1 MADIQKVEITLEM
14 LENAPERTTSRGR
27 TKGTSPMEK
36 SVRSFYEDENT
47 EHDAWRVTNSQYQA
61 LKLAVCRLDGTDSSK
76 KDDYENALESLRL
89 EEIFLGQSGQ
99 GSERV
104 QTIALR
110 KAFA

>member
-27 TKGTSPMEK
+27 TKGSSPMEK
-36 SVRSFYEDENT
+36 SIRSFYESDA

-76 KDDYENALESLRL
+76 KEDYEEALESLRL
-89 EEIFLGQSGQ
+89 DEVFLGQSGQ
-99 GSERV
+99 GSDRV

-110 KAFA
+110 KTFA